1 MQIINKPLSLKI
13 NGKMVGPVDLPEGIS
28 MLDFLHEY
36 LNLTGT
42 RMGCNQGICHAC
54 VIIVDHPD
62 GTSEEMRTCIT
73 GAHFFNGKSVR
84 TIEGI
89 AKEERGKEIPSPIQQ
104 AFMDHFSFQCGYC
117 TPGFVNATTV
127 FMEKLA
133 KEPIVEAQLEQAILE
148 ALNPHICRC
157 TGYVR
162 YYEAVR
168 DLVMNTPGLIKSE

>member
-1 MQIINKPLSLKI
+1 MKIIYKPLTLTI
-13 NGKMVGPVDLPEGIS
+13 NGEKVGPIEVPEGLS

-73 GAHFFNGKSVR
+73 GAHFFEGKSVR

-89 AKEERGKEIPSPIQQ
+89 AHKAEDGKAIPSPVQQ

-127 FMEKLA
+127 FMEELA
-133 KEPIVEAQLEQAILE
+133 RNPIERADLEQAIMD
-148 ALNPHICRC
+148 ALDPHICRC

-162 YYEAVR
+162 YYEAIR
-168 DLVMNTPGLIKSE
+168 DLVENTPGLLKG

>member
-1 MQIINKPLSLKI
+1 MQIINKPLSLQI
-13 NGKMVGPVDLPEGIS
+13 NGKMVGPIELPEGIS

-89 AKEERGKEIPSPIQQ
+89 AQKEAGKEIPSPIQQ

-133 KEPIVEAQLEQAILE
+133 REPIAEDQLEEAILE
-148 ALNPHICRC
+148 ALDPHICRC

-162 YYEAVR
+162 YYEAIR
-168 DLVMNTPGLIKSE
+168 DLVMNTPGLIKGR